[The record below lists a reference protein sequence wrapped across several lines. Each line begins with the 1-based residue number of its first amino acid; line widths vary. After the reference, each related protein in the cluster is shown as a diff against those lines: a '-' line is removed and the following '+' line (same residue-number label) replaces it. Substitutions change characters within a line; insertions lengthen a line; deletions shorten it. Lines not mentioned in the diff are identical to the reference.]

1 MVEKMIKIRK
11 ATTKDIDIINSIYR
25 NVITDLNQKKID
37 MLWSDIYPFCEIEH
51 DIKDNNMYIVKSNN
65 LQVGSF
71 VLTNFDDPEYNE
83 IKWNHKDNFVYLNR
97 LVVDP
102 QFQGQ
107 GIAKETLK
115 LIEKNLKQTSCKT
128 IRLTVYEH
136 NYPAIKLYESF
147 EFEKINKGYWQLENK
162 KFIGYEK
169 RIS

>member
-1 MVEKMIKIRK
+1 MIKIRK

-25 NVITDLNQKKID
+25 NVIKDLNQKKID
-37 MLWSDIYPFCEIEH
+37 MLWGDIYPFCEIEY
-51 DIKDNNMYIVKSNN
+51 DIKDNNMYIIKSNN
-65 LQVGSF
+65 SQVGSF
-71 VLTNFDDPEYNE
+71 VLTSFDDPDYNE
-83 IKWNHKDNFVYLNR
+83 IKWNYKDNFIYLNR

-102 QFQGQ
+102 KFQGK

-115 LIEKNLKQTSCKT
+115 LIEKNLKQKGYET

-147 EFEKINKGYWQLENK
+147 GFNKINKGYWQLENK